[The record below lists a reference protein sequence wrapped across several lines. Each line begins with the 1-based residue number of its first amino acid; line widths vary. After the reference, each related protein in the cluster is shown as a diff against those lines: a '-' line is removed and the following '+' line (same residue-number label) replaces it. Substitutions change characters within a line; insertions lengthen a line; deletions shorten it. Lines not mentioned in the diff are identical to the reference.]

1 MNESHETPKAT
12 KELKPDQ
19 VVYGL
24 RKTLEKSTLRNK
36 QLEDA
41 ADKLREERDAANAKV
56 ADLKAQLKRLKF

>member
-12 KELKPDQ
+12 KELKPDS
-19 VVYGL
+19 VVDGL
-24 RKTLEKSTLRNK
+24 RKTLEKSALRNK

-56 ADLKAQLKRLKF
+56 AELKAQLKRLKV